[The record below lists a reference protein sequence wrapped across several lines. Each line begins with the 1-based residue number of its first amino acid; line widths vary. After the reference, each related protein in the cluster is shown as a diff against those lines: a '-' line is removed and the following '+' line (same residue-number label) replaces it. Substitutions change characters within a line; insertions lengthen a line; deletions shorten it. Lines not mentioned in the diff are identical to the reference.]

1 MYNDPAEEGRSSRRG
16 RLMGKLFGPKE
27 KERKPAAAEDAVHD
41 FLHTPA
47 SALHPTIAPPSSGLP
62 ALTKLDTRSAS
73 RYPQAHDIG
82 AFSQQSLPLRNRSK
96 SPARSPRRNRKGFIV
111 RFVDTPPDIMGEGGD
126 ECTTP
131 CIEISRQ
138 KKLRQ
143 LPLSAPPNP
152 VASVTSVASIAPDAS
167 RRPSEPDTFSPPPIR
182 RTQTGYSTAGNPVKA
197 RVNPQPEV
205 VPGTAARTRFLDSS
219 TNRVQDENRR
229 SFLEIHQAEMRQ
241 AEGKAFAEAARSSV
255 ASHREWEEAMHSPFE
270 TSREPAAS
278 AASAVSATSAASVA
292 SATPMSTVPRSPES
306 QRTRASAPREQSPS
320 SSTYSMNSTG
330 YDQQPPPPPPPQPNF
345 SRQPSFPQH
354 HQQQHPQQH
363 LQQHHQP
370 SPVAASATSFSSL
383 SRLGSFQTPDVT
395 TPSGDDALLLF
406 IERTRHLSELF
417 RLHAETVRPVSACD
431 PHDLARAALWWFL
444 RGRLGLEV
452 AIRGRP
458 TNPQDQMQSEIDRQQ
473 AHTNLAKG
481 HWLLE
486 EAIPEIMANRQ
497 SPPDPEVEEVRRTL
511 SSGLAKLAGSMKRNG
526 LLPPEEAFLPQ
537 VIDKSIWIEYPKLSQ
552 DMVALLTGNAAAA
565 ISGVL
570 NPPSAADALD
580 AFPIGDTA
588 EVFCFGRVLVDAFL
602 MEQGR
607 ESQTFHFPCFLSMVR
622 PQKQSD
628 VVFVV
633 SSQNGHVHL
642 RIQNNRNA
650 GPTWED
656 VRWKTDTCV
665 LEVLLPR
672 GFKLA
677 VQCLQQDFR
686 VLWNMYDFGSK
697 TQATLYPRPDEQCIS
712 RSTLRTFQYFD
723 ADPQSR
729 AFPKEP
735 VPSCEVALFEKIRK
749 EKSATGPR
757 SFHRGFR
764 LAVVSGPRTRTL
776 SGVNPS
782 WTPQQ
787 PVSFGFLRG
796 DGGDPALLLKCDD
809 GGRHKGSA
817 VLSFNDETERVRFH
831 TLLTGTAVLHDETIY
846 ADVPLTGFSL
856 GRSLTDTQGLP
867 GINRLPWKTVRVV
880 NDDHGGDEMAPTVLS
895 DKLKLV
901 IDSKVGTI
909 TDRVNV
915 ETGELRLRLE
925 VNNTKTLRVMRRP
938 QLDMTVAISEA
949 QLSRE
954 VAKEIAETLQVLQT
968 AQTVRTFAFPS
979 LQDLHGFQAALTGFQ
994 VRFDGLAAGFAISRR
1009 RMVVPIHKKW
1019 DAGWTR
1025 IQVVQQDKAMQLLA
1039 FFPDFQH
1046 GQCMSFV
1053 LKGTDVFE
1061 TFSRGGK
1068 AGLRL
1073 VDAKFPLPRV
1083 PQDGEGPTDDMG
1095 TVCLDLPDL
1104 PGEHDDIALLFE
1116 KEADRDRLCQ
1126 CLPAP
1131 VKGPSRLAKMN
1142 F

>member
-1 MYNDPAEEGRSSRRG
+1 MDNDPAEEGRSSRRG

-27 KERKPAAAEDAVHD
+27 KERKPATDDAVND
-41 FLHTPA
+41 FLHTAA
-47 SALHPTIAPPSSGLP
+47 SPLHPTIAPPSTNLP

-73 RYPQAHDIG
+73 RYPQAHDIS
-82 AFSQQSLPLRNRSK
+82 ALSQQSLPLRHGSK
-96 SPARSPRRNRKGFIV
+96 SPAPSPRRNRKGFLV
-111 RFVDTPPDIMGEGGD
+111 RFADTQPDIIGEGGE
-126 ECTTP
+126 ECSTP

-143 LPLSAPPNP
+143 PPSSGRPNTVAPIAAD
-152 VASVTSVASIAPDAS
+152 ASQRPPDAS
-167 RRPSEPDTFSPPPIR
+167 RFEPDTFVPAPIR
-182 RTQTGYSTAGNPVKA
+182 RSQTGYSHTGNPVKH
-197 RVNPQPEV
+197 RVNPQQEV
-205 VPGTAARTRFLDSS
+205 IPGTAARTRFLDSS
-219 TNRVQDENRR
+219 MNRVQDENRR
-229 SFLEIHQAEMRQ
+229 SFLEIQQAEMRQ

-255 ASHREWEEAMHSPFE
+255 VPHREWEEARHSPFG
-270 TSREPAAS
+270 TSREPIAPYTPAAPTAPPPPTGPTAPMS
-278 AASAVSATSAASVA
+278 AA
-292 SATPMSTVPRSPES
+292 PRSPES
-306 QRTRASAPREQSPS
+306 QRTRASAARDQSPS
-320 SSTYSMNSTG
+320 SSTYSVNSTG
-330 YDQQPPPPPPPQPNF
+330 YDQQPPPQPDF
-345 SRQPSFPQH
+345 SRQPSFQQRQQQQ
-354 HQQQHPQQH
+354 QQQH
-363 LQQHHQP
+363 HHP
-370 SPVAASATSFSSL
+370 SPVPPSATSVSSL
-383 SRLGSFQTPDVT
+383 SRLGSFQAHDVT
-395 TPSGDDALLLF
+395 TPSGDDALRLF
-406 IERTRHLSELF
+406 IERTRHLNELF

-452 AIRGRP
+452 AIRARP

-497 SPPDPEVEEVRRTL
+497 SPPDAEVDEVRRTL
-511 SSGLAKLAGSMKRNG
+511 SSGLAKLAGSMKKNG

-552 DMVALLTGNAAAA
+552 DMIALLTGNAAAA

-570 NPPSAADALD
+570 EPPSAADALE
-580 AFPIGDTA
+580 AFPISDTT

-607 ESQTFHFPCFLSMVR
+607 ESQSQSQSFHFPCFLSMIR
-622 PQKQSD
+622 PQKQSG
-628 VVFVV
+628 VVFVLA
-633 SSQNGHVHL
+633 SQNGQVHL
-642 RIQNNRNA
+642 RIQSNKNA

-656 VRWKTDTCV
+656 VRWITDTCV

-677 VQCLQQDFR
+677 IQCLQQDFR

-697 TQATLYPRPDEQCIS
+697 TQATLYPRPDEQCVF

-723 ADPQSR
+723 ADPQARS
-729 AFPKEP
+729 FPKEA
-735 VPSCEVALFEKIRK
+735 VPSSEVALFEQILK
-749 EKSATGPR
+749 ETSATGPR

-776 SGVNPS
+776 SGVNPT
-782 WTPQQ
+782 WAPQQ
-787 PVSFGFLRG
+787 PIPFGFLRG
-796 DGGDPALLLKCDD
+796 DGGDPALLLKCD
-809 GGRHKGSA
+809 GGRHKGSM
-817 VLSFNDETERVRFH
+817 VLSFNDETERIRFH

-856 GRSLTDTQGLP
+856 GRSLSDAQSLP
-867 GINRLPWKTVRVV
+867 GINKLPWKMVRVI
-880 NDDHGGDEMAPTVLS
+880 NDDHGGDDMAPTVLS

-901 IDSKVGTI
+901 IDSKVGTMA
-909 TDRVNV
+909 DRVNV
-915 ETGELRLRLE
+915 ETGELRVRLE
-925 VNNTKTLRVMRRP
+925 VSDAKTLTVMRRP
-938 QLDMTVAISEA
+938 QFDMTVAISEA
-949 QLSRE
+949 QVGRE
-954 VAKEIAETLQVLQT
+954 VAKEVGEALQMLQT
-968 AQTVRTFAFPS
+968 MQTVRSFKFAK
-979 LQDLHGFQAALTGFQ
+979 LQDLHSFQAALTGFR
-994 VRFDGLAAGFAISRR
+994 VRFDGLAAAFAISRR

-1019 DAGWTR
+1019 EAGWTR
-1025 IQVVQQDKAMQLLA
+1025 IQVVQQDTVVQLVA

-1046 GQCMSFV
+1046 GQCMNFV

-1061 TFSRGGK
+1061 TFSRGGR

-1104 PGEHDDIALLFE
+1104 PGEHDDISLLFE

-1131 VKGPSRLAKMN
+1131 VKGASRLGKMN